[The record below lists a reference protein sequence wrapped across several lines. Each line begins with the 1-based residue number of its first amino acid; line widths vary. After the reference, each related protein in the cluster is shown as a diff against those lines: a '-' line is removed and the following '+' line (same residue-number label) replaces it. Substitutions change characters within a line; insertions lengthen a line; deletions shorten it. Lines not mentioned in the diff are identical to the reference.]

1 MASRKK
7 LKKSINNICS
17 DLMLVYA
24 VVLQD
29 QPQASESLQ
38 QVGADILALNVE
50 FVKRIN
56 HTEPGSVRLFY
67 TKLREEF
74 SEKVRSIYGLLS
86 QA

>member
-50 FVKRIN
+50 FVKRIS
-56 HTEPGSVRLFY
+56 HTEPGSVRLFS

-74 SEKVRSIYGLLS
+74 SEKVRNIYGLLS

>member
-50 FVKRIN
+50 FVKRIS

-74 SEKVRSIYGLLS
+74 SEKVRNIYGLLS

>member
-1 MASRKK
+1 
-7 LKKSINNICS
+7 
-17 DLMLVYA
+17 MLVYA
-24 VVLQD
+24 VVLQE
-29 QPQASESLQ
+29 QPKTNESLQ

-74 SEKVRSIYGLLS
+74 SEKVRNIYGLLS

>member
-1 MASRKK
+1 
-7 LKKSINNICS
+7 
-17 DLMLVYA
+17 MLVNV

-29 QPQASESLQ
+29 KPQSTEKLEIIGQ
-38 QVGADILALNVE
+38 EILALNVE
-50 FVKRIN
+50 FVKRIS

-74 SEKVRSIYGLLS
+74 SEKVRNIYGLLS

>member
-29 QPQASESLQ
+29 QSQASESLQ

-50 FVKRIN
+50 
-56 HTEPGSVRLFY
+56 
-67 TKLREEF
+67 
-74 SEKVRSIYGLLS
+74 
-86 QA
+86 

>member
-29 QPQASESLQ
+29 QSQASESLQ

-74 SEKVRSIYGLLS
+74 SEKVRNIYGLLS

>member
-74 SEKVRSIYGLLS
+74 SEKVRNIYGLLS

>member
-50 FVKRIN
+50 FVKRIS

-67 TKLREEF
+67 TKLRQEF
-74 SEKVRSIYGLLS
+74 SEKVRNIYGLLS

>member
-24 VVLQD
+24 VVLQE
-29 QPQASESLQ
+29 QPKTNESLQ

-74 SEKVRSIYGLLS
+74 SEKVRNIYGLLS

>member
-1 MASRKK
+1 MANRRR
-7 LKKSINNICS
+7 LKKAINNICS
-17 DLMLVYA
+17 DLMLVNV

-29 QPQASESLQ
+29 KPQSTEKLEAIGQE
-38 QVGADILALNVE
+38 ILALNVE
-50 FVKRIN
+50 FVKRIS

-74 SEKVRSIYGLLS
+74 SEKVRNIYGLLS

>member
-29 QPQASESLQ
+29 QSQASESLQ

-67 TKLREEF
+67 AKLREEF
-74 SEKVRSIYGLLS
+74 SEKVRNIYGLLS

>member
-29 QPQASESLQ
+29 QSQASESLQ

-67 TKLREEF
+67 AKLREEF
-74 SEKVRSIYGLLS
+74 SEKVRNILGLLS